1 MKMFD
6 NKIEQKHDDNLFMKI
21 LIEKK
26 LIIKTTIKRVYQNL
40 FENFKLKA

>member
-1 MKMFD
+1 MEHTTMKMFD

-26 LIIKTTIKRVYQNL
+26 NL
-40 FENFKLKA
+40 L

>member
-26 LIIKTTIKRVYQNL
+26 TYYKNHHQKGLLEFVCK
-40 FENFKLKA
+40 F